1 MRKNSYLYY
10 IALAG
15 VALAVPAFMT
25 ESSGKPAQPAKPAI
39 AQAAPP
45 PAAAVSAAP
54 DVEELATIETGEY
67 RAVVSRLN
75 GGIKSFTLKDPQ
87 FRHDGRPIDVVTT
100 DKKTVT
106 IMLDA
111 ATVVMRGKTKVP
123 DTEIKVG
130 DRVSAETEEK
140 GGMMMVKTL
149 KLGTPAP
156 AKK

>member
-1 MRKNSYLYY
+1 MRNWIVAT
-10 IALAG
+10 IAA
-15 VALAVPAFMT
+15 VALAVPGLALAHGGHVHKVLGT
-25 ESSGKPAQPAKPAI
+25 VSSVDYP
-39 AQAAPP
+39 
-45 PAAAVSAAP
+45 
-54 DVEELATIETGEY
+54 
-67 RAVVSRLN
+67 
-75 GGIKSFTLKDPQ
+75 
-87 FRHDGRPIDVVTT
+87 HIDVTTT

-111 ATVVMRGKTKVP
+111 STKITRGKATVP
-123 DTEIKVG
+123 DTDIKLG